1 MTEYIYKTIGD
12 RNLRLWVYE
21 PTDKVYEKA
30 PVCVFVP
37 GGGWKVANGKG
48 MVEFA
53 GVAANL
59 LRNAGCAVVGIE
71 YRIVSEE
78 NVGIN
83 ETVSDCFDAAR
94 YLVHNADNL
103 GFDAGRMVT
112 VGHSAGGHLAL
123 MMAYA
128 DDKSFKVDSV
138 LCDEFS
144 IKAAAVMSPVTALHT
159 DSIPQT
165 LGFPTNDPFRK
176 NNTIEERKKLSP
188 IEYVTKN
195 TPPTFLSAAT
205 SDRLVYCNS
214 SELLYEKL
222 QEAGVDSELVLCLG
236 GGHCFEKMHKEF
248 ETSIKFSEI
257 QERLA
262 KFVLERI

>member
-12 RNLRLWVYE
+12 RNLCLWVYE
-21 PTDKVYEKA
+21 PTEKVYEKA

-37 GGGWKVANGKG
+37 GGGWKASNGKG

-53 GVAANL
+53 GVAANK
-59 LRNAGCAVVGIE
+59 LRKAGCAVVGIE
-71 YRIVSEE
+71 YRIVTEAG
-78 NVGIN
+78 VGIF
-83 ETVSDCFDAAR
+83 ETVSDCFDAVR
-94 YLVHNADNL
+94 YLVHNADSL
-103 GFDAGRMVT
+103 GLDTDRIVT

-123 MMAYA
+123 MLAYA
-128 DDKSFKVDSV
+128 DAKFFKVDST
-138 LCDEFS
+138 LCDEFRVKIS
-144 IKAAAVMSPVTALHT
+144 AVMSPVTALHT
-159 DSIPQT
+159 DGISQT
-165 LGFPTNDPFRK
+165 LGFSINDIFK
-176 NNTIEERKKLSP
+176 NDTVSERKKVSP
-188 IEYVTKN
+188 IECVTKN

-214 SELLYEKL
+214 SELLYERLK
-222 QEAGVDSELVLCLG
+222 EAGVDSELVLCLG

-248 ETSIKFSEI
+248 EPSIKFSEV